1 MRTYMKE
8 QFKYIKFS
16 VRNCD
21 TTFCR
26 QLAFVESFFLNTR
39 NLQGTTCF
47 FVEST

>member
-21 TTFCR
+21 TTSAGNWLLSR
-26 QLAFVESFFLNTR
+26 VFFLNTR